1 MRMKTLMENGKKER
15 KRERDSWSFTYHSY
29 IQTLIPPSYPQGYP
43 TAAEYPHLWP
53 GGILWG
59 RRDDEICSI
68 DGA

>member
-15 KRERDSWSFTYHSY
+15 KRFLELYLSFLYTDST
-29 IQTLIPPSYPQGYP
+29 PPSYPQGYP